1 MPRILALLAL
11 LAWLI
16 ILSPYPATVFMGGAA
31 ACLSLPV
38 YRWLRARMSRIVAV
52 SVYSTG
58 LCACPRPWRAYAV
71 STNGGPRAGPFRP
84 DWPKPSTACG
94 TG

>member
-52 SVYSTG
+52 SV
-58 LCACPRPWRAYAV
+58 
-71 STNGGPRAGPFRP
+71 
-84 DWPKPSTACG
+84 
-94 TG
+94 